1 MMNKKGSKLGTTG
14 QQAYFQRDRD
24 GKEDNREWKIQ
35 KREGIYCRNYEK
47 RGGEEGWR
55 YYNERAKI
63 TKDDTDAS
71 MDC

>member
-55 YYNERAKI
+55 Y
-63 TKDDTDAS
+63 
-71 MDC
+71 